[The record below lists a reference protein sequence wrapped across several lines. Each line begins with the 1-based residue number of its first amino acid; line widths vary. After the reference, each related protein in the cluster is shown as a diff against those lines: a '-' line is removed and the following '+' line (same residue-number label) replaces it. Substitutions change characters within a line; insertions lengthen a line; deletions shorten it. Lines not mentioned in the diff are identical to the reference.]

1 MPKYL
6 RGNRDLIKALNVNTV
21 LNVIKNMGPI
31 SRVEIAQKTHLSAAT
46 ITNITAEL
54 IENNLILEKEEGNS
68 SGGRKPILLALNP
81 KGAYVIGLKLSA
93 DHVTGAL
100 TNLKA
105 DVLLKKTNLLKER
118 SLDTAMSAIVDIVG
132 SLLNDTKV
140 LKENLLGVGL
150 GLAGIVNAENGV
162 LKYSSIFDWHDVN
175 IAELLTKRLNV
186 PIYVDNDVNTLALT
200 ENWCGVGRGT
210 DNFLLVTVG
219 RGVGMGIVING
230 QIYRG
235 GFGGAGEFGHTVIEI
250 NGPLCDCGKRGCLES
265 IASDPAIM
273 KKVNEEISRGELPK
287 SVKDINEL
295 ITLGQDGNAVAQ
307 RIFARAGEALGVGI
321 ANLVNIFNPQLIILS
336 GEGIRAGELLL
347 KPMRASI
354 YKNVFNGLLDDVE
367 IRVDALD
374 DDAWAR
380 GAAGLVLQQLFES
393 PIHQEIVKNNV

>member
-1 MPKYL
+1 
-6 RGNRDLIKALNVNTV
+6 
-21 LNVIKNMGPI
+21 MGPI

-200 ENWCGVGRGT
+200 ENWFGVGRGT